1 MKTVRNCFPLQDC
14 SLVVAG
20 VTAKW
25 SNATEDNTLTDVS
38 FSVKAGELLAV
49 VGPVG
54 SGKVILKTSCV
65 YHLHGM
71 VYTKSG
77 PL

>member
-1 MKTVRNCFPLQDC
+1 MFLQDC
-14 SLVVAG
+14 CLVVAG

-25 SNATEDNTLTDVS
+25 SNTTEDNTLNDVS

-54 SGKVILKTSCV
+54 AGKVILKTSLAYLFYSV
-65 YHLHGM
+65 
-71 VYTKSG
+71 V
-77 PL
+77 